1 MVNDFLA
8 TKKLRVIGAT
18 RVFYIYNI
26 TLLLVDLAKFNH
38 YKSNVLTSEN
48 LSRAV
53 GFLSRVRL
61 VNLEIDNYLGSFPE
75 TYEFGGVA
83 VPFLAIYFTAK
94 MS

>member
-1 MVNDFLA
+1 MRGIFPPLINDFLA

-48 LSRAV
+48 LSRAA
-53 GFLSRVRL
+53 GFCQGLK
-61 VNLEIDNYLGSFPE
+61 IGIYLQQ
-75 TYEFGGVA
+75 
-83 VPFLAIYFTAK
+83 IK
-94 MS
+94 